1 LITRH
6 IFKILLLSLAFVP
19 SGLAPFTSTLSL
31 TLMFVFGYWRLS
43 VLVLSVLAVAAFP
56 STYNLLVE
64 EGTGL
69 QVAFTAISGFIL
81 PSNVCLDTADPD
93 PLMYHDPLIPGYV
106 WDMIYVSE
114 NMGRVSLNLPPMVG
128 FAFLLVN
135 PVYVWMP
142 AALINAALI
151 PAGLLIGAVIHRG
164 KLAKRVRARVPQYL
178 LSRS

>member
-1 LITRH
+1 
-6 IFKILLLSLAFVP
+6 
-19 SGLAPFTSTLSL
+19 
-31 TLMFVFGYWRLS
+31 M
-43 VLVLSVLAVAAFP
+43 LVLSVLAVTAFP
-56 STYNLLVE
+56 STYALLVE

-69 QVAFTAISGFIL
+69 QVASTILFGQIL
-81 PSNVCLDTADPD
+81 PSNICLNNADPD
-93 PLMYHDPLIPGYV
+93 PLAYHDPLIPAYV

-114 NMGRVSLNLPPMVG
+114 NIGRVSLNLPPLVG

-142 AALINAALI
+142 AALISAALI